1 MDAMAIIL
9 NDPALVQVERYR
21 DNPHL
26 RAELNALTHQTYG
39 FDFEAWYQAG
49 FWQADNQPCSLV
61 RDEKMLANAS
71 ANLLDFTLGG
81 QHLRCVQIGTVMTAP
96 EARGRGYSRY
106 LMEVL
111 VERWAGQCD
120 LLYLFANSTVVD
132 LYPKF
137 GFRRVV
143 EHEYYQP
150 WAAQPRA
157 TTFHPVNMD
166 DGEQRQRF
174 IDALEKSCPQARLSL
189 VPNVPLT
196 MFYCDGPYREA
207 VLHSSVHEAYV
218 VIEHDGER
226 MVLVDVFCE
235 RELVLADV
243 LAELVTATTREVV
256 LGFAPL
262 HSDGFAS
269 RVVDNDDALF
279 VWGAASTSVDGQTLM
294 FPLLSH
300 T

>member
-1 MDAMAIIL
+1 MAISL
-9 NDPALVQVERYR
+9 SEPTYKLVEHYR
-21 DNPHL
+21 DDPLL
-26 RAELNALTHQTYG
+26 RAELNALTRQTYG

-61 RDEKMLANAS
+61 RDGKMLANAS
-71 ANLLDFTLGG
+71 ANLLDFTFGG

-120 LLYLFANSTVVD
+120 LLYLFANSTVLD

-137 GFRRVV
+137 GFRRVI

-150 WAAQPRA
+150 WSAQQRA
-157 TTFHPVNMD
+157 TTFHPVNLD

-207 VLHSSVHEAYV
+207 VFHSSVHEAYV

-262 HSDGFAS
+262 HGDGFAT
-269 RVVDNDDALF
+269 RVVDSDDALF
-279 VWGAASTSVDGQTLM
+279 VWGAAPTSVDGQALM

>member
-1 MDAMAIIL
+1 MVTSL
-9 NDPALVQVERYR
+9 SEPTHKLVEHYR
-21 DNPHL
+21 DDQLL
-26 RAELNALTHQTYG
+26 RAELNALTRQTFG

-61 RDEKMLANAS
+61 RDGKMLANAS

-81 QHLRCVQIGTVMTAP
+81 QHLHCVQIGTVMTAP

-120 LLYLFANSTVVD
+120 LLYLFANSTVLD

-143 EHEYYQP
+143 EREYYQP

-157 TTFHPVNMD
+157 TTFHPVNLD

-207 VLHSSVHEAYV
+207 VFHSAEHEAYV

-243 LAELVTATTREVV
+243 VAELVTATTREVV

-262 HSDGFAS
+262 HSDGFAT

-279 VWGAASTSVDGQTLM
+279 VWGAAPTSVDGQALM

>member
-1 MDAMAIIL
+1 MAIFF
-9 NDPALVQVERYR
+9 NDPSLERRERYH

-61 RDEKMLANAS
+61 RDGKMLANAS

-81 QHLRCVQIGTVMTAP
+81 QHLRCVQIGTVMTTP

-120 LLYLFANSTVVD
+120 LLYLFANSTVLD

-150 WAAQPRA
+150 WSAQQRA
-157 TTFHPVNMD
+157 TTFHPVNLD

-189 VPNVPLT
+189 APNVPLT

-207 VLHSSVHEAYV
+207 VFHSSEHEAYV

-243 LAELVTATTREVV
+243 MAELVTATTREVV

-262 HSDGFAS
+262 HGDGFAT

-279 VWGAASTSVDGQTLM
+279 VWGAAPTSVDGQALM